1 MPRNW
6 PDVLRRNWP
15 ALIIGLVVSVYWFR
29 VMMLVR
35 AAPKVSG
42 HGANLV
48 PPEKLGRVLRFIWMP
63 VILLWLVLPFAAFV
77 VKYRKRYPEEF
88 RDLLGLNNK
97 YLPPWVG
104 WAAALLAVVS
114 LLATFV
120 CWRRMGKSWRM
131 GIDPKDKTQLVFSGP
146 FAYVRHP
153 IYGLSSLL
161 MICTMIVIPSFLM
174 IAAGVIHLILLQWEA
189 RREEQHL
196 VRLHGDEYL
205 RYAQSTGRFFPR
217 SLRAY
222 SGSSNNPANSENP
235 FAKM

>member
-1 MPRNW
+1 MVKR
-6 PDVLRRNWP
+6 
-15 ALIIGLVVSVYWFR
+15 
-29 VMMLVR
+29 
-35 AAPKVSG
+35 APKVSG

-63 VILLWLVLPFAAFV
+63 VILLWLVLPFAAFI
-77 VKYRKRYPEEF
+77 VKYRQRFPEELQ
-88 RDLLGLNNK
+88 RVLQLNN
-97 YLPPWVG
+97 YHIPIWAR
-104 WAAALLAVVS
+104 WAAAALAVTS

-161 MICTMIVIPSFLM
+161 MMCTMIVVPSVLM
-174 IAAGVIHLILLQWEA
+174 IAAGVIHLVLLQWEA

-196 VRLHGDEYL
+196 IRLHGEEYV
-205 RYAQSTGRFFPR
+205 RYAQRTGRFFPR

-222 SGSSNNPANSENP
+222 GGSNNPSNLENLAP
-235 FAKM
+235 KM